1 LSRAGSQGVTG
12 FVLAGGE
19 SRRMGRDKALV
30 NFAGQ
35 PLVAR
40 ALGILRGAGL
50 EAMIAG
56 SRTGLEQFAAV
67 VADAQPGRGPLGGI
81 CAALAECKTQTAV
94 FLPVDLPLLPS
105 SLITFMVHRTLVAR
119 LPVTTASAGGIT
131 QTFPVVLD
139 RSMLPGLEKEFKHGH
154 GGCYAAFETVAARLD
169 ERVSVVPVEYLA
181 QAGRV
186 VHPAGLPAAFWFL
199 NVNSAADLKRAE
211 ALCGGIVA

>member
-50 EAMIAG
+50 VTKIAG

-67 VADAQPGRGPLGGI
+67 VADTEPGRGPLAGI

-105 SLITFMVHRTLVAR
+105 SLVTFMVHRTIVTK
-119 LPVTTASAGGIT
+119 LPVTTVSAGGIA

-139 RSMLPGLEKEFKHGH
+139 RSMLPGLEAELKGGQ
-154 GGCYAAFETVAARLD
+154 GGCFAAFETAAARLG
-169 ERVSVVPVEYLA
+169 ERSCVVPVEYLA
-181 QAGRV
+181 QAGQV
-186 VHPAGLPAAFWFL
+186 IHPGGLPAAFWFL
-199 NVNSAADLKRAE
+199 NANCMADLKRAE
-211 ALCGGIVA
+211 AICGCEVA